1 MFWPRLSN
9 RSTKTPVRVIKRG
22 AFRYCKELRM
32 VQFSDG
38 LEYIGSN
45 CFDYAGLEEV
55 RLPASVK
62 TVGPKAF
69 ACCEQL
75 RRVEL
80 NEGPE
85 FLEKTENTC
94 L

>member
-1 MFWPRLSN
+1 
-9 RSTKTPVRVIKRG
+9 
-22 AFRYCKELRM
+22 M